1 VMPRYREVDRARGG
15 LCEQRSDPAR
25 VERFVWQMS
34 HIKLARHLTL
44 THLRLSTTIVVTA
57 TPDHLTT
64 KVAVANRARYHPTCT
79 TRC

>member
-1 VMPRYREVDRARGG
+1 
-15 LCEQRSDPAR
+15 
-25 VERFVWQMS
+25 MS